1 MGSNFAEA
9 ARQSFVVMK
18 NEIKKYFSGKRMFV
32 FLALLGIIVFVI
44 VFAPYMFGGK
54 ANPVYFVMMSSL
66 VVLMAS
72 TLFASISIVSE
83 YEERTALIVFTR
95 PIRKTSIFI
104 GKALACIVVTL
115 GFMALY
121 YLIAIIVSAI
131 VNGSVS
137 ADVFTSFGLA
147 CAYAFGTT
155 GIAMFVSSIMK
166 KGSTATIITFVILA
180 IIITALSMVLNAANV
195 ESFWMIDQ
203 ASESI
208 MECSEAYRD
217 MMNEIYRQLGE
228 MLANPKTFI
237 TEDYYVPAFFAGM
250 NYDQLILA
258 LITPDP
264 SSGYPA
270 WSLVEASKEIGGLS
284 VSEPN
289 YLRDTLVMIVWGI
302 IGMVGA
308 FVAFLRR
315 EF

>member
-1 MGSNFAEA
+1 
-9 ARQSFVVMK
+9 
-18 NEIKKYFSGKRMFV
+18 
-32 FLALLGIIVFVI
+32 
-44 VFAPYMFGGK
+44 
-54 ANPVYFVMMSSL
+54 
-66 VVLMAS
+66 
-72 TLFASISIVSE
+72 
-83 YEERTALIVFTR
+83 
-95 PIRKTSIFI
+95 
-104 GKALACIVVTL
+104 
-115 GFMALY
+115 
-121 YLIAIIVSAI
+121 
-131 VNGSVS
+131 
-137 ADVFTSFGLA
+137 
-147 CAYAFGTT
+147 
-155 GIAMFVSSIMK
+155 
-166 KGSTATIITFVILA
+166 
-180 IIITALSMVLNAANV
+180 
-195 ESFWMIDQ
+195 
-203 ASESI
+203 